1 MIKVKNLKIQKI
13 DIVIIFLFLI
23 LFFLGGFLLR
33 EMIKCQREF
42 DALPLEEK
50 QRIILSNQEN
60 YNTEYINGT
69 IVSID
74 NTYYYATTCWYTT
87 KVTVYCKELDDK
99 VTYEEKV
106 AGVFNRPT
114 FWDYKEGDIVQVQK
128 ITVTDG
134 YGNIK
139 RQYLG
144 NLVIP

>member
-1 MIKVKNLKIQKI
+1 
-13 DIVIIFLFLI
+13 
-23 LFFLGGFLLR
+23 
-33 EMIKCQREF
+33 MIKCQREF

-69 IVSID
+69 ITTINNS
-74 NTYYYATTCWYTT
+74 YYYATTCWYTT
-87 KVTVYCKELDDK
+87 KVTVYCEELDDE

-114 FWDYKEGDIVQVQK
+114 FWDYKERDIVQVQK